1 MKLLRK
7 QMLLCSILFLVFTL
21 SACSAIGQTDEN
33 NLTDSATSA
42 EKTVSVVRGTITPT
56 VSTQT
61 TIVPAVPFIISS
73 PENGIF
79 NTAVELEEKI
89 TAGQIIGTVNGK
101 ELKSPVD
108 GTITSIAPSNES
120 VPSNYPVAI
129 VHYTGFALNVEADNF
144 LSTLPEYAELKAKF
158 QVYDGVGPTDMIAVV
173 SPAAD
178 ENAFTGIVPQEG
190 ILQCLISQ
198 TVDVK
203 SGQSATVVI
212 TATTR
217 NDVLILPLSVIAGR
231 QGTGLVTVITPNGER
246 VETKVTLGVTDGAN
260 IESLP
265 EEKQYKGGRTVD
277 ELLQDMAEGKTL
289 DDAETE
295 YVKIFANLKDF
306 EKAQQKAELKNDFS
320 EDFVKDLESKG
331 ISRDELEG
339 MQIKI
344 ESNGNVTVSGI
355 EDKEVREQ
363 VQKLVEEKYSDR
375 MYQYYTGIA
384 DSVGNLTSNTWQYAT
399 DVQEVRRYLK
409 GVTGEDISL
418 ENLYLTPDGKIG
430 GLPEKAANLINKTKD
445 NAKIERI
452 KDALINIIGHNRTS
466 GDLGIPDFTSEFQF
480 SNGAFSVAD
489 SGFTVDM
496 AALDRRLTPQPHDN
510 MYSDM
515 YEYSFR
521 KVL

>member
-1 MKLLRK
+1 MTLLRK

-61 TIVPAVPFIISS
+61 TIVPAVPFIIFS

-129 VHYTGFALNVEADNF
+129 VQYTGFALNVEADSF

-178 ENAFTGIVPQEG
+178 ENAFTGIVPQKG

-260 IESLP
+260 IEILSGL
-265 EEKQYKGGRTVD
+265 EEGDVVSATPPN
-277 ELLQDMAEGKTL
+277 L
-289 DDAETE
+289 DPR
-295 YVKIFANLKDF
+295 
-306 EKAQQKAELKNDFS
+306 
-320 EDFVKDLESKG
+320 G
-331 ISRDELEG
+331 I
-339 MQIKI
+339 
-344 ESNGNVTVSGI
+344 
-355 EDKEVREQ
+355 
-363 VQKLVEEKYSDR
+363 
-375 MYQYYTGIA
+375 
-384 DSVGNLTSNTWQYAT
+384 
-399 DVQEVRRYLK
+399 
-409 GVTGEDISL
+409 
-418 ENLYLTPDGKIG
+418 
-430 GLPEKAANLINKTKD
+430 
-445 NAKIERI
+445 
-452 KDALINIIGHNRTS
+452 
-466 GDLGIPDFTSEFQF
+466 
-480 SNGAFSVAD
+480 
-489 SGFTVDM
+489 
-496 AALDRRLTPQPHDN
+496 
-510 MYSDM
+510 
-515 YEYSFR
+515 
-521 KVL
+521 

>member
-79 NTAVELEEKI
+79 NSAVELEEKI

-129 VHYTGFALNVEADNF
+129 VQYTGFALNVEADNF

-217 NDVLILPLSVIAGR
+217 NDVLILPLSVIACR

-260 IESLP
+260 IEILSGL
-265 EEKQYKGGRTVD
+265 EEGDVVSATPPN
-277 ELLQDMAEGKTL
+277 L
-289 DDAETE
+289 DPR
-295 YVKIFANLKDF
+295 
-306 EKAQQKAELKNDFS
+306 
-320 EDFVKDLESKG
+320 G
-331 ISRDELEG
+331 I
-339 MQIKI
+339 
-344 ESNGNVTVSGI
+344 
-355 EDKEVREQ
+355 
-363 VQKLVEEKYSDR
+363 
-375 MYQYYTGIA
+375 
-384 DSVGNLTSNTWQYAT
+384 
-399 DVQEVRRYLK
+399 
-409 GVTGEDISL
+409 
-418 ENLYLTPDGKIG
+418 
-430 GLPEKAANLINKTKD
+430 
-445 NAKIERI
+445 
-452 KDALINIIGHNRTS
+452 
-466 GDLGIPDFTSEFQF
+466 
-480 SNGAFSVAD
+480 
-489 SGFTVDM
+489 
-496 AALDRRLTPQPHDN
+496 
-510 MYSDM
+510 
-515 YEYSFR
+515 
-521 KVL
+521 

>member
-1 MKLLRK
+1 MTLLRK

-129 VHYTGFALNVEADNF
+129 VQYTGFALNVEADNF

-178 ENAFTGIVPQEG
+178 ENAFTGIVPQKG

-198 TVDVK
+198 IVDVK

-260 IESLP
+260 IEILSGL
-265 EEKQYKGGRTVD
+265 EEGDVVSATPPN
-277 ELLQDMAEGKTL
+277 L
-289 DDAETE
+289 DPR
-295 YVKIFANLKDF
+295 
-306 EKAQQKAELKNDFS
+306 
-320 EDFVKDLESKG
+320 G
-331 ISRDELEG
+331 I
-339 MQIKI
+339 
-344 ESNGNVTVSGI
+344 
-355 EDKEVREQ
+355 
-363 VQKLVEEKYSDR
+363 
-375 MYQYYTGIA
+375 
-384 DSVGNLTSNTWQYAT
+384 
-399 DVQEVRRYLK
+399 
-409 GVTGEDISL
+409 
-418 ENLYLTPDGKIG
+418 
-430 GLPEKAANLINKTKD
+430 
-445 NAKIERI
+445 
-452 KDALINIIGHNRTS
+452 
-466 GDLGIPDFTSEFQF
+466 
-480 SNGAFSVAD
+480 
-489 SGFTVDM
+489 
-496 AALDRRLTPQPHDN
+496 
-510 MYSDM
+510 
-515 YEYSFR
+515 
-521 KVL
+521 

>member
-1 MKLLRK
+1 MTLLRK

-61 TIVPAVPFIISS
+61 TIVPAVPFIIFS

-129 VHYTGFALNVEADNF
+129 VQYTGFALNVEADNF

-203 SGQSATVVI
+203 SGQRATVVI

-260 IESLP
+260 IEILSGL
-265 EEKQYKGGRTVD
+265 EEGDVVSATPPN
-277 ELLQDMAEGKTL
+277 L
-289 DDAETE
+289 DPR
-295 YVKIFANLKDF
+295 
-306 EKAQQKAELKNDFS
+306 
-320 EDFVKDLESKG
+320 G
-331 ISRDELEG
+331 I
-339 MQIKI
+339 
-344 ESNGNVTVSGI
+344 
-355 EDKEVREQ
+355 
-363 VQKLVEEKYSDR
+363 
-375 MYQYYTGIA
+375 
-384 DSVGNLTSNTWQYAT
+384 
-399 DVQEVRRYLK
+399 
-409 GVTGEDISL
+409 
-418 ENLYLTPDGKIG
+418 
-430 GLPEKAANLINKTKD
+430 
-445 NAKIERI
+445 
-452 KDALINIIGHNRTS
+452 
-466 GDLGIPDFTSEFQF
+466 
-480 SNGAFSVAD
+480 
-489 SGFTVDM
+489 
-496 AALDRRLTPQPHDN
+496 
-510 MYSDM
+510 
-515 YEYSFR
+515 
-521 KVL
+521 

>member
-1 MKLLRK
+1 MTLLRK
-7 QMLLCSILFLVFTL
+7 QMLLCYILFLVFTL

-79 NTAVELEEKI
+79 NSAVELEEKI

-129 VHYTGFALNVEADNF
+129 VQYTGFALNVEADNF

-178 ENAFTGIVPQEG
+178 ENAFTGIVPQKG

-260 IESLP
+260 IEILSGL
-265 EEKQYKGGRTVD
+265 EEGDVVSATPPN
-277 ELLQDMAEGKTL
+277 L
-289 DDAETE
+289 DPR
-295 YVKIFANLKDF
+295 
-306 EKAQQKAELKNDFS
+306 
-320 EDFVKDLESKG
+320 G
-331 ISRDELEG
+331 I
-339 MQIKI
+339 
-344 ESNGNVTVSGI
+344 
-355 EDKEVREQ
+355 
-363 VQKLVEEKYSDR
+363 
-375 MYQYYTGIA
+375 
-384 DSVGNLTSNTWQYAT
+384 
-399 DVQEVRRYLK
+399 
-409 GVTGEDISL
+409 
-418 ENLYLTPDGKIG
+418 
-430 GLPEKAANLINKTKD
+430 
-445 NAKIERI
+445 
-452 KDALINIIGHNRTS
+452 
-466 GDLGIPDFTSEFQF
+466 
-480 SNGAFSVAD
+480 
-489 SGFTVDM
+489 
-496 AALDRRLTPQPHDN
+496 
-510 MYSDM
+510 
-515 YEYSFR
+515 
-521 KVL
+521 

>member
-61 TIVPAVPFIISS
+61 TIVPAVPFIIFS

-120 VPSNYPVAI
+120 VPSNYSVAI

-260 IESLP
+260 IEILSGL
-265 EEKQYKGGRTVD
+265 EEGDVVSATPPN
-277 ELLQDMAEGKTL
+277 L
-289 DDAETE
+289 DPR
-295 YVKIFANLKDF
+295 
-306 EKAQQKAELKNDFS
+306 
-320 EDFVKDLESKG
+320 G
-331 ISRDELEG
+331 I
-339 MQIKI
+339 
-344 ESNGNVTVSGI
+344 
-355 EDKEVREQ
+355 
-363 VQKLVEEKYSDR
+363 
-375 MYQYYTGIA
+375 
-384 DSVGNLTSNTWQYAT
+384 
-399 DVQEVRRYLK
+399 
-409 GVTGEDISL
+409 
-418 ENLYLTPDGKIG
+418 
-430 GLPEKAANLINKTKD
+430 
-445 NAKIERI
+445 
-452 KDALINIIGHNRTS
+452 
-466 GDLGIPDFTSEFQF
+466 
-480 SNGAFSVAD
+480 
-489 SGFTVDM
+489 
-496 AALDRRLTPQPHDN
+496 
-510 MYSDM
+510 
-515 YEYSFR
+515 
-521 KVL
+521 

>member
-61 TIVPAVPFIISS
+61 TIVPAVPFIIFS

-129 VHYTGFALNVEADNF
+129 VQYTGFALNVEADNF
-144 LSTLPEYAELKAKF
+144 LSTLPEYTELKAKF

-260 IESLP
+260 IEILSGL
-265 EEKQYKGGRTVD
+265 EEGDVVSATPPN
-277 ELLQDMAEGKTL
+277 L
-289 DDAETE
+289 DPR
-295 YVKIFANLKDF
+295 
-306 EKAQQKAELKNDFS
+306 
-320 EDFVKDLESKG
+320 G
-331 ISRDELEG
+331 I
-339 MQIKI
+339 
-344 ESNGNVTVSGI
+344 
-355 EDKEVREQ
+355 
-363 VQKLVEEKYSDR
+363 
-375 MYQYYTGIA
+375 
-384 DSVGNLTSNTWQYAT
+384 
-399 DVQEVRRYLK
+399 
-409 GVTGEDISL
+409 
-418 ENLYLTPDGKIG
+418 
-430 GLPEKAANLINKTKD
+430 
-445 NAKIERI
+445 
-452 KDALINIIGHNRTS
+452 
-466 GDLGIPDFTSEFQF
+466 
-480 SNGAFSVAD
+480 
-489 SGFTVDM
+489 
-496 AALDRRLTPQPHDN
+496 
-510 MYSDM
+510 
-515 YEYSFR
+515 
-521 KVL
+521 

>member
-79 NTAVELEEKI
+79 NSAVELEEKI

-129 VHYTGFALNVEADNF
+129 VQYTGFALNVEADNF

-178 ENAFTGIVPQEG
+178 ENAFTGIVPQKG

-198 TVDVK
+198 TFDVK

-231 QGTGLVTVITPNGER
+231 QSTGLVTVITPNGER

-260 IESLP
+260 IEILSGL
-265 EEKQYKGGRTVD
+265 EEGDVVSATPPN
-277 ELLQDMAEGKTL
+277 L
-289 DDAETE
+289 DPR
-295 YVKIFANLKDF
+295 
-306 EKAQQKAELKNDFS
+306 
-320 EDFVKDLESKG
+320 G
-331 ISRDELEG
+331 I
-339 MQIKI
+339 
-344 ESNGNVTVSGI
+344 
-355 EDKEVREQ
+355 
-363 VQKLVEEKYSDR
+363 
-375 MYQYYTGIA
+375 
-384 DSVGNLTSNTWQYAT
+384 
-399 DVQEVRRYLK
+399 
-409 GVTGEDISL
+409 
-418 ENLYLTPDGKIG
+418 
-430 GLPEKAANLINKTKD
+430 
-445 NAKIERI
+445 
-452 KDALINIIGHNRTS
+452 
-466 GDLGIPDFTSEFQF
+466 
-480 SNGAFSVAD
+480 
-489 SGFTVDM
+489 
-496 AALDRRLTPQPHDN
+496 
-510 MYSDM
+510 
-515 YEYSFR
+515 
-521 KVL
+521 

>member
-1 MKLLRK
+1 MTLLRK

-61 TIVPAVPFIISS
+61 TIVPAVPFIIFS

-129 VHYTGFALNVEADNF
+129 VQYTGFALNVEADNF

-178 ENAFTGIVPQEG
+178 ENAFTGIVPQKG

-231 QGTGLVTVITPNGER
+231 QSTGLVTVITPNGER

-260 IESLP
+260 IEILSGL
-265 EEKQYKGGRTVD
+265 EEGDVVSATPPN
-277 ELLQDMAEGKTL
+277 L
-289 DDAETE
+289 DPR
-295 YVKIFANLKDF
+295 
-306 EKAQQKAELKNDFS
+306 
-320 EDFVKDLESKG
+320 G
-331 ISRDELEG
+331 I
-339 MQIKI
+339 
-344 ESNGNVTVSGI
+344 
-355 EDKEVREQ
+355 
-363 VQKLVEEKYSDR
+363 
-375 MYQYYTGIA
+375 
-384 DSVGNLTSNTWQYAT
+384 
-399 DVQEVRRYLK
+399 
-409 GVTGEDISL
+409 
-418 ENLYLTPDGKIG
+418 
-430 GLPEKAANLINKTKD
+430 
-445 NAKIERI
+445 
-452 KDALINIIGHNRTS
+452 
-466 GDLGIPDFTSEFQF
+466 
-480 SNGAFSVAD
+480 
-489 SGFTVDM
+489 
-496 AALDRRLTPQPHDN
+496 
-510 MYSDM
+510 
-515 YEYSFR
+515 
-521 KVL
+521 

>member
-129 VHYTGFALNVEADNF
+129 VQYTGFALNVEADNF
-144 LSTLPEYAELKAKF
+144 LSTLPEYAELKEKF

-178 ENAFTGIVPQEG
+178 ENAFTGIVPQKG

-260 IESLP
+260 IEILSGL
-265 EEKQYKGGRTVD
+265 EEGDVVSATPPN
-277 ELLQDMAEGKTL
+277 L
-289 DDAETE
+289 DPR
-295 YVKIFANLKDF
+295 
-306 EKAQQKAELKNDFS
+306 
-320 EDFVKDLESKG
+320 G
-331 ISRDELEG
+331 I
-339 MQIKI
+339 
-344 ESNGNVTVSGI
+344 
-355 EDKEVREQ
+355 
-363 VQKLVEEKYSDR
+363 
-375 MYQYYTGIA
+375 
-384 DSVGNLTSNTWQYAT
+384 
-399 DVQEVRRYLK
+399 
-409 GVTGEDISL
+409 
-418 ENLYLTPDGKIG
+418 
-430 GLPEKAANLINKTKD
+430 
-445 NAKIERI
+445 
-452 KDALINIIGHNRTS
+452 
-466 GDLGIPDFTSEFQF
+466 
-480 SNGAFSVAD
+480 
-489 SGFTVDM
+489 
-496 AALDRRLTPQPHDN
+496 
-510 MYSDM
+510 
-515 YEYSFR
+515 
-521 KVL
+521 

>member
-1 MKLLRK
+1 MTLLRK

-21 SACSAIGQTDEN
+21 SACSAIGHTDEN

-61 TIVPAVPFIISS
+61 TIVPAVPFIIFS

-129 VHYTGFALNVEADNF
+129 VQYTGFALNVEADNF

-178 ENAFTGIVPQEG
+178 ENAFTGIVPQKG

-260 IESLP
+260 IEILSGL
-265 EEKQYKGGRTVD
+265 EEGDVVSATPPN
-277 ELLQDMAEGKTL
+277 L
-289 DDAETE
+289 DPR
-295 YVKIFANLKDF
+295 
-306 EKAQQKAELKNDFS
+306 
-320 EDFVKDLESKG
+320 G
-331 ISRDELEG
+331 I
-339 MQIKI
+339 
-344 ESNGNVTVSGI
+344 
-355 EDKEVREQ
+355 
-363 VQKLVEEKYSDR
+363 
-375 MYQYYTGIA
+375 
-384 DSVGNLTSNTWQYAT
+384 
-399 DVQEVRRYLK
+399 
-409 GVTGEDISL
+409 
-418 ENLYLTPDGKIG
+418 
-430 GLPEKAANLINKTKD
+430 
-445 NAKIERI
+445 
-452 KDALINIIGHNRTS
+452 
-466 GDLGIPDFTSEFQF
+466 
-480 SNGAFSVAD
+480 
-489 SGFTVDM
+489 
-496 AALDRRLTPQPHDN
+496 
-510 MYSDM
+510 
-515 YEYSFR
+515 
-521 KVL
+521 

>member
-1 MKLLRK
+1 MTLLRK

-33 NLTDSATSA
+33 NLTDSAASA

-79 NTAVELEEKI
+79 NSAVELEEKI

-120 VPSNYPVAI
+120 VPSYYPVAI
-129 VHYTGFALNVEADNF
+129 VQYTGFALNVEADNF

-178 ENAFTGIVPQEG
+178 ENAFTGIVPQKG

-260 IESLP
+260 IEILSGL
-265 EEKQYKGGRTVD
+265 EEGDVVSATPPN
-277 ELLQDMAEGKTL
+277 L
-289 DDAETE
+289 DPR
-295 YVKIFANLKDF
+295 
-306 EKAQQKAELKNDFS
+306 
-320 EDFVKDLESKG
+320 G
-331 ISRDELEG
+331 I
-339 MQIKI
+339 
-344 ESNGNVTVSGI
+344 
-355 EDKEVREQ
+355 
-363 VQKLVEEKYSDR
+363 
-375 MYQYYTGIA
+375 
-384 DSVGNLTSNTWQYAT
+384 
-399 DVQEVRRYLK
+399 
-409 GVTGEDISL
+409 
-418 ENLYLTPDGKIG
+418 
-430 GLPEKAANLINKTKD
+430 
-445 NAKIERI
+445 
-452 KDALINIIGHNRTS
+452 
-466 GDLGIPDFTSEFQF
+466 
-480 SNGAFSVAD
+480 
-489 SGFTVDM
+489 
-496 AALDRRLTPQPHDN
+496 
-510 MYSDM
+510 
-515 YEYSFR
+515 
-521 KVL
+521 

>member
-79 NTAVELEEKI
+79 NSAVELEEKI

-120 VPSNYPVAI
+120 VPSYYPVAI
-129 VHYTGFALNVEADNF
+129 VQYTGFALNVEADNF

-260 IESLP
+260 IEILSGL
-265 EEKQYKGGRTVD
+265 EEGDVVSATPPN
-277 ELLQDMAEGKTL
+277 L
-289 DDAETE
+289 DPR
-295 YVKIFANLKDF
+295 
-306 EKAQQKAELKNDFS
+306 
-320 EDFVKDLESKG
+320 G
-331 ISRDELEG
+331 I
-339 MQIKI
+339 
-344 ESNGNVTVSGI
+344 
-355 EDKEVREQ
+355 
-363 VQKLVEEKYSDR
+363 
-375 MYQYYTGIA
+375 
-384 DSVGNLTSNTWQYAT
+384 
-399 DVQEVRRYLK
+399 
-409 GVTGEDISL
+409 
-418 ENLYLTPDGKIG
+418 
-430 GLPEKAANLINKTKD
+430 
-445 NAKIERI
+445 
-452 KDALINIIGHNRTS
+452 
-466 GDLGIPDFTSEFQF
+466 
-480 SNGAFSVAD
+480 
-489 SGFTVDM
+489 
-496 AALDRRLTPQPHDN
+496 
-510 MYSDM
+510 
-515 YEYSFR
+515 
-521 KVL
+521 

>member
-260 IESLP
+260 IEILSGLEDGDVVSATP
-265 EEKQYKGGRTVD
+265 PN
-277 ELLQDMAEGKTL
+277 L
-289 DDAETE
+289 DPR
-295 YVKIFANLKDF
+295 
-306 EKAQQKAELKNDFS
+306 
-320 EDFVKDLESKG
+320 G
-331 ISRDELEG
+331 I
-339 MQIKI
+339 
-344 ESNGNVTVSGI
+344 
-355 EDKEVREQ
+355 
-363 VQKLVEEKYSDR
+363 
-375 MYQYYTGIA
+375 
-384 DSVGNLTSNTWQYAT
+384 
-399 DVQEVRRYLK
+399 
-409 GVTGEDISL
+409 
-418 ENLYLTPDGKIG
+418 
-430 GLPEKAANLINKTKD
+430 
-445 NAKIERI
+445 
-452 KDALINIIGHNRTS
+452 
-466 GDLGIPDFTSEFQF
+466 
-480 SNGAFSVAD
+480 
-489 SGFTVDM
+489 
-496 AALDRRLTPQPHDN
+496 
-510 MYSDM
+510 
-515 YEYSFR
+515 
-521 KVL
+521 

>member
-158 QVYDGVGPTDMIAVV
+158 QVYDGVG
-173 SPAAD
+173 
-178 ENAFTGIVPQEG
+178 
-190 ILQCLISQ
+190 LQCLISQ

-260 IESLP
+260 IEILSGL
-265 EEKQYKGGRTVD
+265 EEGDVVSATPPN
-277 ELLQDMAEGKTL
+277 L
-289 DDAETE
+289 DPR
-295 YVKIFANLKDF
+295 
-306 EKAQQKAELKNDFS
+306 
-320 EDFVKDLESKG
+320 G
-331 ISRDELEG
+331 I
-339 MQIKI
+339 
-344 ESNGNVTVSGI
+344 
-355 EDKEVREQ
+355 
-363 VQKLVEEKYSDR
+363 
-375 MYQYYTGIA
+375 
-384 DSVGNLTSNTWQYAT
+384 
-399 DVQEVRRYLK
+399 
-409 GVTGEDISL
+409 
-418 ENLYLTPDGKIG
+418 
-430 GLPEKAANLINKTKD
+430 
-445 NAKIERI
+445 
-452 KDALINIIGHNRTS
+452 
-466 GDLGIPDFTSEFQF
+466 
-480 SNGAFSVAD
+480 
-489 SGFTVDM
+489 
-496 AALDRRLTPQPHDN
+496 
-510 MYSDM
+510 
-515 YEYSFR
+515 
-521 KVL
+521 

>member
-108 GTITSIAPSNES
+108 GTVTSIAPSNES

-129 VHYTGFALNVEADNF
+129 VHYTGF
-144 LSTLPEYAELKAKF
+144 AELKAKF

-260 IESLP
+260 IEILSGL
-265 EEKQYKGGRTVD
+265 EEGDVVSATPPN
-277 ELLQDMAEGKTL
+277 L
-289 DDAETE
+289 DPR
-295 YVKIFANLKDF
+295 
-306 EKAQQKAELKNDFS
+306 
-320 EDFVKDLESKG
+320 G
-331 ISRDELEG
+331 I
-339 MQIKI
+339 
-344 ESNGNVTVSGI
+344 
-355 EDKEVREQ
+355 
-363 VQKLVEEKYSDR
+363 
-375 MYQYYTGIA
+375 
-384 DSVGNLTSNTWQYAT
+384 
-399 DVQEVRRYLK
+399 
-409 GVTGEDISL
+409 
-418 ENLYLTPDGKIG
+418 
-430 GLPEKAANLINKTKD
+430 
-445 NAKIERI
+445 
-452 KDALINIIGHNRTS
+452 
-466 GDLGIPDFTSEFQF
+466 
-480 SNGAFSVAD
+480 
-489 SGFTVDM
+489 
-496 AALDRRLTPQPHDN
+496 
-510 MYSDM
+510 
-515 YEYSFR
+515 
-521 KVL
+521 

>member
-120 VPSNYPVAI
+120 LPSNYPVAI
-129 VHYTGFALNVEADNF
+129 VQYTGFALNVEADNF

-178 ENAFTGIVPQEG
+178 ENAFTGIVPQKG

-260 IESLP
+260 IEILSGL
-265 EEKQYKGGRTVD
+265 EEGDVVSATPPN
-277 ELLQDMAEGKTL
+277 L
-289 DDAETE
+289 DPR
-295 YVKIFANLKDF
+295 
-306 EKAQQKAELKNDFS
+306 
-320 EDFVKDLESKG
+320 G
-331 ISRDELEG
+331 I
-339 MQIKI
+339 
-344 ESNGNVTVSGI
+344 
-355 EDKEVREQ
+355 
-363 VQKLVEEKYSDR
+363 
-375 MYQYYTGIA
+375 
-384 DSVGNLTSNTWQYAT
+384 
-399 DVQEVRRYLK
+399 
-409 GVTGEDISL
+409 
-418 ENLYLTPDGKIG
+418 
-430 GLPEKAANLINKTKD
+430 
-445 NAKIERI
+445 
-452 KDALINIIGHNRTS
+452 
-466 GDLGIPDFTSEFQF
+466 
-480 SNGAFSVAD
+480 
-489 SGFTVDM
+489 
-496 AALDRRLTPQPHDN
+496 
-510 MYSDM
+510 
-515 YEYSFR
+515 
-521 KVL
+521 

>member
-1 MKLLRK
+1 MTLLRK

-33 NLTDSATSA
+33 NLTDRATSA

-129 VHYTGFALNVEADNF
+129 VQYTGFALNVEADNF

-178 ENAFTGIVPQEG
+178 ENAFTGIVPQKG

-231 QGTGLVTVITPNGER
+231 QSTGLVTVITPNGER

-260 IESLP
+260 IEILSGL
-265 EEKQYKGGRTVD
+265 EEGDVVSATPPN
-277 ELLQDMAEGKTL
+277 L
-289 DDAETE
+289 DPR
-295 YVKIFANLKDF
+295 
-306 EKAQQKAELKNDFS
+306 
-320 EDFVKDLESKG
+320 G
-331 ISRDELEG
+331 I
-339 MQIKI
+339 
-344 ESNGNVTVSGI
+344 
-355 EDKEVREQ
+355 
-363 VQKLVEEKYSDR
+363 
-375 MYQYYTGIA
+375 
-384 DSVGNLTSNTWQYAT
+384 
-399 DVQEVRRYLK
+399 
-409 GVTGEDISL
+409 
-418 ENLYLTPDGKIG
+418 
-430 GLPEKAANLINKTKD
+430 
-445 NAKIERI
+445 
-452 KDALINIIGHNRTS
+452 
-466 GDLGIPDFTSEFQF
+466 
-480 SNGAFSVAD
+480 
-489 SGFTVDM
+489 
-496 AALDRRLTPQPHDN
+496 
-510 MYSDM
+510 
-515 YEYSFR
+515 
-521 KVL
+521 

>member
-129 VHYTGFALNVEADNF
+129 VQYTGFALNVEADNF

-203 SGQSATVVI
+203 SGQRATVVI

-260 IESLP
+260 IEILSGL
-265 EEKQYKGGRTVD
+265 EEGDVVSATPPN
-277 ELLQDMAEGKTL
+277 L
-289 DDAETE
+289 DPR
-295 YVKIFANLKDF
+295 
-306 EKAQQKAELKNDFS
+306 
-320 EDFVKDLESKG
+320 G
-331 ISRDELEG
+331 I
-339 MQIKI
+339 
-344 ESNGNVTVSGI
+344 
-355 EDKEVREQ
+355 
-363 VQKLVEEKYSDR
+363 
-375 MYQYYTGIA
+375 
-384 DSVGNLTSNTWQYAT
+384 
-399 DVQEVRRYLK
+399 
-409 GVTGEDISL
+409 
-418 ENLYLTPDGKIG
+418 
-430 GLPEKAANLINKTKD
+430 
-445 NAKIERI
+445 
-452 KDALINIIGHNRTS
+452 
-466 GDLGIPDFTSEFQF
+466 
-480 SNGAFSVAD
+480 
-489 SGFTVDM
+489 
-496 AALDRRLTPQPHDN
+496 
-510 MYSDM
+510 
-515 YEYSFR
+515 
-521 KVL
+521 

>member
-1 MKLLRK
+1 MTLLRK
-7 QMLLCSILFLVFTL
+7 QMLLCYILFLVFTL

-129 VHYTGFALNVEADNF
+129 VQYTGFALNVEADNF

-178 ENAFTGIVPQEG
+178 ENAFTGIVPQKG

-260 IESLP
+260 IEILSGL
-265 EEKQYKGGRTVD
+265 EEGDVVSATPPN
-277 ELLQDMAEGKTL
+277 L
-289 DDAETE
+289 DPR
-295 YVKIFANLKDF
+295 
-306 EKAQQKAELKNDFS
+306 
-320 EDFVKDLESKG
+320 G
-331 ISRDELEG
+331 I
-339 MQIKI
+339 
-344 ESNGNVTVSGI
+344 
-355 EDKEVREQ
+355 
-363 VQKLVEEKYSDR
+363 
-375 MYQYYTGIA
+375 
-384 DSVGNLTSNTWQYAT
+384 
-399 DVQEVRRYLK
+399 
-409 GVTGEDISL
+409 
-418 ENLYLTPDGKIG
+418 
-430 GLPEKAANLINKTKD
+430 
-445 NAKIERI
+445 
-452 KDALINIIGHNRTS
+452 
-466 GDLGIPDFTSEFQF
+466 
-480 SNGAFSVAD
+480 
-489 SGFTVDM
+489 
-496 AALDRRLTPQPHDN
+496 
-510 MYSDM
+510 
-515 YEYSFR
+515 
-521 KVL
+521 

>member
-129 VHYTGFALNVEADNF
+129 VQYTGFGLNVEADNF

-260 IESLP
+260 IEILSGL
-265 EEKQYKGGRTVD
+265 EEGDVVSATPPN
-277 ELLQDMAEGKTL
+277 L
-289 DDAETE
+289 DPR
-295 YVKIFANLKDF
+295 
-306 EKAQQKAELKNDFS
+306 
-320 EDFVKDLESKG
+320 G
-331 ISRDELEG
+331 I
-339 MQIKI
+339 
-344 ESNGNVTVSGI
+344 
-355 EDKEVREQ
+355 
-363 VQKLVEEKYSDR
+363 
-375 MYQYYTGIA
+375 
-384 DSVGNLTSNTWQYAT
+384 
-399 DVQEVRRYLK
+399 
-409 GVTGEDISL
+409 
-418 ENLYLTPDGKIG
+418 
-430 GLPEKAANLINKTKD
+430 
-445 NAKIERI
+445 
-452 KDALINIIGHNRTS
+452 
-466 GDLGIPDFTSEFQF
+466 
-480 SNGAFSVAD
+480 
-489 SGFTVDM
+489 
-496 AALDRRLTPQPHDN
+496 
-510 MYSDM
+510 
-515 YEYSFR
+515 
-521 KVL
+521 

>member
-120 VPSNYPVAI
+120 VPSNYLVAI

-198 TVDVK
+198 TVNVK

-260 IESLP
+260 IEILSGL
-265 EEKQYKGGRTVD
+265 EEGDVVSATPPN
-277 ELLQDMAEGKTL
+277 L
-289 DDAETE
+289 DPR
-295 YVKIFANLKDF
+295 
-306 EKAQQKAELKNDFS
+306 
-320 EDFVKDLESKG
+320 G
-331 ISRDELEG
+331 I
-339 MQIKI
+339 
-344 ESNGNVTVSGI
+344 
-355 EDKEVREQ
+355 
-363 VQKLVEEKYSDR
+363 
-375 MYQYYTGIA
+375 
-384 DSVGNLTSNTWQYAT
+384 
-399 DVQEVRRYLK
+399 
-409 GVTGEDISL
+409 
-418 ENLYLTPDGKIG
+418 
-430 GLPEKAANLINKTKD
+430 
-445 NAKIERI
+445 
-452 KDALINIIGHNRTS
+452 
-466 GDLGIPDFTSEFQF
+466 
-480 SNGAFSVAD
+480 
-489 SGFTVDM
+489 
-496 AALDRRLTPQPHDN
+496 
-510 MYSDM
+510 
-515 YEYSFR
+515 
-521 KVL
+521 

>member
-1 MKLLRK
+1 MTLLRK

-79 NTAVELEEKI
+79 NSAVELEEKI

-108 GTITSIAPSNES
+108 GTVTSIAPSNES

-129 VHYTGFALNVEADNF
+129 VQYTGFALNVEADNF

-178 ENAFTGIVPQEG
+178 ENAFTGIVPQKG

-260 IESLP
+260 IEILSGL
-265 EEKQYKGGRTVD
+265 EEGDVVSATPPN
-277 ELLQDMAEGKTL
+277 L
-289 DDAETE
+289 DPR
-295 YVKIFANLKDF
+295 
-306 EKAQQKAELKNDFS
+306 
-320 EDFVKDLESKG
+320 G
-331 ISRDELEG
+331 I
-339 MQIKI
+339 
-344 ESNGNVTVSGI
+344 
-355 EDKEVREQ
+355 
-363 VQKLVEEKYSDR
+363 
-375 MYQYYTGIA
+375 
-384 DSVGNLTSNTWQYAT
+384 
-399 DVQEVRRYLK
+399 
-409 GVTGEDISL
+409 
-418 ENLYLTPDGKIG
+418 
-430 GLPEKAANLINKTKD
+430 
-445 NAKIERI
+445 
-452 KDALINIIGHNRTS
+452 
-466 GDLGIPDFTSEFQF
+466 
-480 SNGAFSVAD
+480 
-489 SGFTVDM
+489 
-496 AALDRRLTPQPHDN
+496 
-510 MYSDM
+510 
-515 YEYSFR
+515 
-521 KVL
+521 

>member
-61 TIVPAVPFIISS
+61 TIVPAVPFIIFS

-120 VPSNYPVAI
+120 VPSNYAVAI

-260 IESLP
+260 IEILSGL
-265 EEKQYKGGRTVD
+265 EEGDVVSATPPN
-277 ELLQDMAEGKTL
+277 L
-289 DDAETE
+289 DPR
-295 YVKIFANLKDF
+295 
-306 EKAQQKAELKNDFS
+306 
-320 EDFVKDLESKG
+320 G
-331 ISRDELEG
+331 I
-339 MQIKI
+339 
-344 ESNGNVTVSGI
+344 
-355 EDKEVREQ
+355 
-363 VQKLVEEKYSDR
+363 
-375 MYQYYTGIA
+375 
-384 DSVGNLTSNTWQYAT
+384 
-399 DVQEVRRYLK
+399 
-409 GVTGEDISL
+409 
-418 ENLYLTPDGKIG
+418 
-430 GLPEKAANLINKTKD
+430 
-445 NAKIERI
+445 
-452 KDALINIIGHNRTS
+452 
-466 GDLGIPDFTSEFQF
+466 
-480 SNGAFSVAD
+480 
-489 SGFTVDM
+489 
-496 AALDRRLTPQPHDN
+496 
-510 MYSDM
+510 
-515 YEYSFR
+515 
-521 KVL
+521 

>member
-79 NTAVELEEKI
+79 NSAVELEEKI

-129 VHYTGFALNVEADNF
+129 VQYTGFALNVEADNF

-203 SGQSATVVI
+203 SGQRATVVI

-260 IESLP
+260 IEILSGL
-265 EEKQYKGGRTVD
+265 EEGDVVSATPPN
-277 ELLQDMAEGKTL
+277 L
-289 DDAETE
+289 DPR
-295 YVKIFANLKDF
+295 
-306 EKAQQKAELKNDFS
+306 
-320 EDFVKDLESKG
+320 G
-331 ISRDELEG
+331 I
-339 MQIKI
+339 
-344 ESNGNVTVSGI
+344 
-355 EDKEVREQ
+355 
-363 VQKLVEEKYSDR
+363 
-375 MYQYYTGIA
+375 
-384 DSVGNLTSNTWQYAT
+384 
-399 DVQEVRRYLK
+399 
-409 GVTGEDISL
+409 
-418 ENLYLTPDGKIG
+418 
-430 GLPEKAANLINKTKD
+430 
-445 NAKIERI
+445 
-452 KDALINIIGHNRTS
+452 
-466 GDLGIPDFTSEFQF
+466 
-480 SNGAFSVAD
+480 
-489 SGFTVDM
+489 
-496 AALDRRLTPQPHDN
+496 
-510 MYSDM
+510 
-515 YEYSFR
+515 
-521 KVL
+521 

>member
-1 MKLLRK
+1 MTLLRK

-33 NLTDSATSA
+33 NLTDSAASA

-79 NTAVELEEKI
+79 NSAVELEEKI

-120 VPSNYPVAI
+120 VPSYYPVAI
-129 VHYTGFALNVEADNF
+129 VQYTGFALNVEADNF

-246 VETKVTLGVTDGAN
+246 VETKVTFGVTDGAN
-260 IESLP
+260 IEILSGL
-265 EEKQYKGGRTVD
+265 EEGDVVSATPPN
-277 ELLQDMAEGKTL
+277 L
-289 DDAETE
+289 DPR
-295 YVKIFANLKDF
+295 
-306 EKAQQKAELKNDFS
+306 
-320 EDFVKDLESKG
+320 G
-331 ISRDELEG
+331 I
-339 MQIKI
+339 
-344 ESNGNVTVSGI
+344 
-355 EDKEVREQ
+355 
-363 VQKLVEEKYSDR
+363 
-375 MYQYYTGIA
+375 
-384 DSVGNLTSNTWQYAT
+384 
-399 DVQEVRRYLK
+399 
-409 GVTGEDISL
+409 
-418 ENLYLTPDGKIG
+418 
-430 GLPEKAANLINKTKD
+430 
-445 NAKIERI
+445 
-452 KDALINIIGHNRTS
+452 
-466 GDLGIPDFTSEFQF
+466 
-480 SNGAFSVAD
+480 
-489 SGFTVDM
+489 
-496 AALDRRLTPQPHDN
+496 
-510 MYSDM
+510 
-515 YEYSFR
+515 
-521 KVL
+521 

>member
-61 TIVPAVPFIISS
+61 TIVPAVPFIIFS

-158 QVYDGVGPTDMIAVV
+158 QVYDGV
-173 SPAAD
+173 
-178 ENAFTGIVPQEG
+178 
-190 ILQCLISQ
+190 
-198 TVDVK
+198 VDVK

-260 IESLP
+260 IEILSGL
-265 EEKQYKGGRTVD
+265 EEGDVVSATPPN
-277 ELLQDMAEGKTL
+277 L
-289 DDAETE
+289 DPR
-295 YVKIFANLKDF
+295 
-306 EKAQQKAELKNDFS
+306 
-320 EDFVKDLESKG
+320 G
-331 ISRDELEG
+331 I
-339 MQIKI
+339 
-344 ESNGNVTVSGI
+344 
-355 EDKEVREQ
+355 
-363 VQKLVEEKYSDR
+363 
-375 MYQYYTGIA
+375 
-384 DSVGNLTSNTWQYAT
+384 
-399 DVQEVRRYLK
+399 
-409 GVTGEDISL
+409 
-418 ENLYLTPDGKIG
+418 
-430 GLPEKAANLINKTKD
+430 
-445 NAKIERI
+445 
-452 KDALINIIGHNRTS
+452 
-466 GDLGIPDFTSEFQF
+466 
-480 SNGAFSVAD
+480 
-489 SGFTVDM
+489 
-496 AALDRRLTPQPHDN
+496 
-510 MYSDM
+510 
-515 YEYSFR
+515 
-521 KVL
+521 

>member
-1 MKLLRK
+1 MTLLRK

-79 NTAVELEEKI
+79 NSAVELEEKI

-129 VHYTGFALNVEADNF
+129 VQYTGFALNVEADNF

-178 ENAFTGIVPQEG
+178 ENAFTGIVPQKG

-198 TVDVK
+198 IVDVK

-231 QGTGLVTVITPNGER
+231 QSTGLVTVITPNGER

-260 IESLP
+260 IEILSGL
-265 EEKQYKGGRTVD
+265 EEGDVVSATPPN
-277 ELLQDMAEGKTL
+277 L
-289 DDAETE
+289 DPR
-295 YVKIFANLKDF
+295 
-306 EKAQQKAELKNDFS
+306 
-320 EDFVKDLESKG
+320 G
-331 ISRDELEG
+331 I
-339 MQIKI
+339 
-344 ESNGNVTVSGI
+344 
-355 EDKEVREQ
+355 
-363 VQKLVEEKYSDR
+363 
-375 MYQYYTGIA
+375 
-384 DSVGNLTSNTWQYAT
+384 
-399 DVQEVRRYLK
+399 
-409 GVTGEDISL
+409 
-418 ENLYLTPDGKIG
+418 
-430 GLPEKAANLINKTKD
+430 
-445 NAKIERI
+445 
-452 KDALINIIGHNRTS
+452 
-466 GDLGIPDFTSEFQF
+466 
-480 SNGAFSVAD
+480 
-489 SGFTVDM
+489 
-496 AALDRRLTPQPHDN
+496 
-510 MYSDM
+510 
-515 YEYSFR
+515 
-521 KVL
+521 

>member
-108 GTITSIAPSNES
+108 GTITSIAPS
-120 VPSNYPVAI
+120 
-129 VHYTGFALNVEADNF
+129 NVEADNF

-260 IESLP
+260 IEILSGL
-265 EEKQYKGGRTVD
+265 EEGDVVSATPPN
-277 ELLQDMAEGKTL
+277 L
-289 DDAETE
+289 DPR
-295 YVKIFANLKDF
+295 
-306 EKAQQKAELKNDFS
+306 
-320 EDFVKDLESKG
+320 G
-331 ISRDELEG
+331 I
-339 MQIKI
+339 
-344 ESNGNVTVSGI
+344 
-355 EDKEVREQ
+355 
-363 VQKLVEEKYSDR
+363 
-375 MYQYYTGIA
+375 
-384 DSVGNLTSNTWQYAT
+384 
-399 DVQEVRRYLK
+399 
-409 GVTGEDISL
+409 
-418 ENLYLTPDGKIG
+418 
-430 GLPEKAANLINKTKD
+430 
-445 NAKIERI
+445 
-452 KDALINIIGHNRTS
+452 
-466 GDLGIPDFTSEFQF
+466 
-480 SNGAFSVAD
+480 
-489 SGFTVDM
+489 
-496 AALDRRLTPQPHDN
+496 
-510 MYSDM
+510 
-515 YEYSFR
+515 
-521 KVL
+521 

>member
-61 TIVPAVPFIISS
+61 TIVPAVPFIIFS

-129 VHYTGFALNVEADNF
+129 VQYTGFALNVEADNF
-144 LSTLPEYAELKAKF
+144 LSTLPEYAELKAKS

-178 ENAFTGIVPQEG
+178 ENAFTGIVPQKG

-260 IESLP
+260 IEILSGL
-265 EEKQYKGGRTVD
+265 EEGDVVSATPPN
-277 ELLQDMAEGKTL
+277 L
-289 DDAETE
+289 DPR
-295 YVKIFANLKDF
+295 
-306 EKAQQKAELKNDFS
+306 
-320 EDFVKDLESKG
+320 G
-331 ISRDELEG
+331 I
-339 MQIKI
+339 
-344 ESNGNVTVSGI
+344 
-355 EDKEVREQ
+355 
-363 VQKLVEEKYSDR
+363 
-375 MYQYYTGIA
+375 
-384 DSVGNLTSNTWQYAT
+384 
-399 DVQEVRRYLK
+399 
-409 GVTGEDISL
+409 
-418 ENLYLTPDGKIG
+418 
-430 GLPEKAANLINKTKD
+430 
-445 NAKIERI
+445 
-452 KDALINIIGHNRTS
+452 
-466 GDLGIPDFTSEFQF
+466 
-480 SNGAFSVAD
+480 
-489 SGFTVDM
+489 
-496 AALDRRLTPQPHDN
+496 
-510 MYSDM
+510 
-515 YEYSFR
+515 
-521 KVL
+521 

>member
-1 MKLLRK
+1 MTLLRK

-79 NTAVELEEKI
+79 NSAVELEEKI

-129 VHYTGFALNVEADNF
+129 VQYTGFALNVEADNF

-173 SPAAD
+173 SPTAD
-178 ENAFTGIVPQEG
+178 ENAFTGIVPQKG

-260 IESLP
+260 IEILSGL
-265 EEKQYKGGRTVD
+265 EEGDVVSATPPN
-277 ELLQDMAEGKTL
+277 L
-289 DDAETE
+289 DPR
-295 YVKIFANLKDF
+295 
-306 EKAQQKAELKNDFS
+306 
-320 EDFVKDLESKG
+320 G
-331 ISRDELEG
+331 I
-339 MQIKI
+339 
-344 ESNGNVTVSGI
+344 
-355 EDKEVREQ
+355 
-363 VQKLVEEKYSDR
+363 
-375 MYQYYTGIA
+375 
-384 DSVGNLTSNTWQYAT
+384 
-399 DVQEVRRYLK
+399 
-409 GVTGEDISL
+409 
-418 ENLYLTPDGKIG
+418 
-430 GLPEKAANLINKTKD
+430 
-445 NAKIERI
+445 
-452 KDALINIIGHNRTS
+452 
-466 GDLGIPDFTSEFQF
+466 
-480 SNGAFSVAD
+480 
-489 SGFTVDM
+489 
-496 AALDRRLTPQPHDN
+496 
-510 MYSDM
+510 
-515 YEYSFR
+515 
-521 KVL
+521 